1 LKTPSPQPGAEPGR
15 DEKFVAAEN
24 KDPAR
29 LAPKIASRDQTFL
42 RNDMGHLALP
52 IQTLSQLEIM
62 Q

>member
-1 LKTPSPQPGAEPGR
+1 MK
-15 DEKFVAAEN
+15 KFAAAEN

-29 LAPKIASRDQTFL
+29 LAPKNASRAHAFL